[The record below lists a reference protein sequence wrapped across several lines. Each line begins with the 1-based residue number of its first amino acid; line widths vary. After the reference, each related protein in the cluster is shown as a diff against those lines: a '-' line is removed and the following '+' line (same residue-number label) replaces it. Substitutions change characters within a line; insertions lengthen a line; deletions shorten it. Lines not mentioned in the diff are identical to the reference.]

1 MARKRKGD
9 PVHGWVVFDK
19 PKGMSSSQAVGKV
32 RYLLNAQKAGHG
44 GTLDPLATGVLPIA
58 LGEATKTMSFVMDG
72 AKAYRCW
79 VRFGESRTTDDAEG
93 EVVEISDVRPTAA
106 QIKAALPEF
115 EGDIE
120 QIPPIYSA
128 IKIDGQRA
136 YKLARKQAS
145 KQEPDDKP
153 VEMKPRRVRIDK
165 VTLVEMS
172 DPDLAVI
179 DVECGKGTY
188 IRSLARDLA
197 IKLGTVGYVADLRRT
212 QAGPFAEN
220 RAISLDSLESL
231 GHSARLEEAVLP
243 IMTALDDIPA
253 LALLEAEAGNMRHG
267 MPAPALTVLN
277 RTPDVKVSPGETVVV
292 MDGDVPLALAR
303 IEGGEIRP
311 VRVLNL

>member
-1 MARKRKGD
+1 MARKRKGQ

-32 RYLLNAQKAGHG
+32 RYLLDAQKAGHG
-44 GTLDPLATGVLPIA
+44 GTLDPLATGILPIA

-72 AKAYRCW
+72 AKTYRCW
-79 VRFGESRTTDDAEG
+79 VRFGEARSTDDAEG
-93 EVVEISDVRPTAA
+93 EVIETSEVRPTATEIEA
-106 QIKAALPEF
+106 VLSEF

-136 YKLARKQAS
+136 YKLARDN
-145 KQEPDDKP
+145 QE
-153 VEMKPRRVRIDK
+153 VEMQSRTVRIDRI
-165 VTLVEMS
+165 TLVEMPE
-172 DPDLAVI
+172 PDLAVI
-179 DVECGKGTY
+179 DVDCGKGTY

-197 IKLGTVGYVADLRRT
+197 VRLGTVGFVADLRRT
-212 QAGPFAEN
+212 RVGPFVEN
-220 RAISLDSLESL
+220 QAISLDSLESL

-243 IMTALDDIPA
+243 IMTVLDDIPA
-253 LALLEAEAGNMRHG
+253 LALTEVEAGNMRHG
-267 MPAPALTVLN
+267 MPAPAMTVLG
-277 RTPDVKVSPGETVVV
+277 RTPDVKVTQGETVIV
-292 MDGDVPLALAR
+292 MDGDAPLALAR